1 MSYCEEAQQI
11 LRDEARALD
20 VTAQSLGP
28 DFDRIIDR
36 LMHIKGRIAVT
47 GMGKSGHV
55 ARKIAA
61 TMSSTG
67 SPAFFVHPSEAS
79 HGDMGMMTPDDA
91 VIAISNS
98 GNTAEL
104 TDILLYAAQNNM
116 PVVAITKN
124 RDSFL
129 GRHCDFL
136 LLQPDLRE
144 ACPLDCAPTT
154 STTVQMALGDALAM
168 CLLTARGF
176 SREDFRRFHP
186 GGSLGQKLSLVRDL
200 MHTGSAVP
208 LLQKNASTMDVLA
221 EMTRKGFGCVGV
233 LDNEKLAGII
243 TDGDLRRHMSPN
255 ILNLT
260 AADLMTRNPV
270 CITPDALSAKAQGL
284 MEDRKITSL
293 FVMEGEAIR
302 GIITMHDLI

>member
-1 MSYCEEAQQI
+1 MPYCEEAKQI
-11 LRDEARALD
+11 LRDEAKALEL
-20 VTAQSLGP
+20 TAESLGD
-28 DFDRIIDR
+28 DFDRIVNC
-36 LMHIKGRIAVT
+36 LLNIKGRIAVT

-61 TMSSTG
+61 TMASTG

-79 HGDMGMMTPDDA
+79 HGDMGMLTPEDA

-104 TDILLYAAQNNM
+104 TDILLYAAQNSM
-116 PVVAITKN
+116 PVIAITKN

-136 LLQPDLRE
+136 LAQPDLRE

-200 MHTGSAVP
+200 MHTGSAIP
-208 LLQKNASTMDVLA
+208 LLQKSASTMDVLA

-233 LDNEKLAGII
+233 LEGKKLVGII
-243 TDGDLRRHMSPN
+243 TDGDLRRHMNPG
-255 ILNLT
+255 ILECT
-260 AADLMTRNPV
+260 AKDLMTPNPIR
-270 CITPDALSAKAQGL
+270 ITPDALSAKAQGL
-284 MEDRKITSL
+284 MENHKITCL
-293 FVMEGEAIR
+293 FVMEGEEIR
-302 GIITMHDLI
+302 GIITMHDLL